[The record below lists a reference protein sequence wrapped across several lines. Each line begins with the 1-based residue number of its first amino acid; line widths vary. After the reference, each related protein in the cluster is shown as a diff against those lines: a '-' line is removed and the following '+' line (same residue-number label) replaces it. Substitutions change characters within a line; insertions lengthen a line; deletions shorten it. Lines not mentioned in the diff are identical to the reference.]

1 MALVKASA
9 AAASAP
15 PPPLQPGARSAA
27 EGADFPSGLR
37 RESSPNESAA
47 GRDVRG
53 RFSSGVSS
61 GGSRDHQQHH
71 CHPKLRLLRGTSVK
85 PSEKSRVG
93 TRLDRVMMMMRR
105 EWVSV
110 SLRHVFVLG
119 GYLGGKVLSVRQSV
133 SYTVFK
139 FRCTRCFIM
148 FRANVWPKSI
158 SSLFGDV
165 AFCVT

>member
-1 MALVKASA
+1 MRSAGRASASKETYTPSGKGLVALVKASA

-110 SLRHVFVLG
+110 SLRHVFVLFWVDIWVAKY
-119 GYLGGKVLSVRQSV
+119 YL
-133 SYTVFK
+133 
-139 FRCTRCFIM
+139 
-148 FRANVWPKSI
+148 
-158 SSLFGDV
+158 
-165 AFCVT
+165 